1 MAKNVCL
8 ARGLAVVGLAF
19 PVRGGL
25 VRGRE
30 SPVCFLMKRKD
41 VGVLHCW

>member
-8 ARGLAVVGLAF
+8 ARPLTFVGLAF

-25 VRGRE
+25 VRERE

-41 VGVLHCW
+41 VEVSRCW